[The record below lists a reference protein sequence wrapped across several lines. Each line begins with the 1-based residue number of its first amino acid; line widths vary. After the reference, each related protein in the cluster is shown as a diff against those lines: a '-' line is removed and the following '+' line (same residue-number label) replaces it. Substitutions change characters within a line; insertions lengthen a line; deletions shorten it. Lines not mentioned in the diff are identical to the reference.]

1 MTTAH
6 GSLGSLVI
14 DADAHILEPLDLWE
28 HYLDPTFRDRAIR
41 IKTDDRGLEYLEV
54 NGRMSKRNSG
64 GTLFIV
70 GGYGKSLEELMPR
83 PDRTYAGC
91 APLGAMDPKER
102 VQFMDQEGVDA
113 SVLYPSLA
121 LLWEPEVSDVVLC
134 DAYCRAYNRWIV
146 DFCADSNDRLIPIA
160 HISLG
165 DVDLALNELERT
177 VKDGA
182 RGAFVAPHTITRKPH
197 GHPDHNSFW
206 AKAEELGVSIGV
218 HPTIEPNPPM
228 AAAHFDGMRG
238 QGWYFTVMSAVAVQA
253 AFTTMFQYGTFE
265 KFPGLKFIVLESS
278 AGWISAWLERMD
290 GKFESI
296 GRFSKKMGRHPS
308 ELFKSNCWISCD
320 PDEKTVP
327 AIIDLVGDDRFFW
340 ASDYPHS
347 EAKPGVMDDLREMV
361 ALLKP
366 ETKAKLL
373 GQNVA
378 DLYDIKG
385 RRPLAQEPVDA

>member
-146 DFCADSNDRLIPIA
+146 DFCADSNYRLIPIA

-165 DVDLALNELERT
+165 DVDLALKELERT

-182 RGAFVAPHTITRKPH
+182 RGAF
-197 GHPDHNSFW
+197 
-206 AKAEELGVSIGV
+206 AEDAG
-218 HPTIEPNPPM
+218 
-228 AAAHFDGMRG
+228 
-238 QGWYFTVMSAVAVQA
+238 AV
-253 AFTTMFQYGTFE
+253 
-265 KFPGLKFIVLESS
+265 
-278 AGWISAWLERMD
+278 D
-290 GKFESI
+290 
-296 GRFSKKMGRHPS
+296 
-308 ELFKSNCWISCD
+308 
-320 PDEKTVP
+320 
-327 AIIDLVGDDRFFW
+327 
-340 ASDYPHS
+340 
-347 EAKPGVMDDLREMV
+347 
-361 ALLKP
+361 
-366 ETKAKLL
+366 
-373 GQNVA
+373 
-378 DLYDIKG
+378 
-385 RRPLAQEPVDA
+385 